1 MIRKRCVDEVKL
13 HGMHIISQCRKKDK
27 EIEKRRMIGRKV
39 ACMYQR
45 AEERRKGRSKE
56 EEGGITTRR

>member
-27 EIEKRRMIGRKV
+27 EIEKYVG
-39 ACMYQR
+39 
-45 AEERRKGRSKE
+45 
-56 EEGGITTRR
+56 